1 MKKIMADDN
10 NVSIQR
16 ALETLTSASKVL
28 AAVLAAEDGLP
39 IAVRLRSNHDRDVW
53 AAAASAMGRMGRK
66 VLARLGKG
74 ELTWGAFDTR
84 KYRLLV
90 RPVSLGYLLAI
101 CEPDANMGMIGVELD
116 GAADALDRAMPG
128 GVAAAA
134 PDPAY

>member
-1 MKKIMADDN
+1 MTDDN

-39 IAVRLRSNHDRDVW
+39 IAVRLRANQDGDVW

-66 VLARLGKG
+66 ALARLGKG
-74 ELTWGAFDTR
+74 ELSWGAFDTR

-101 CEPDANMGMIGVELD
+101 CEPDANIGLIGVELD
-116 GAADALDRAMPG
+116 GAAEALDRALPG
-128 GVAAAA
+128 AAPAAA
-134 PDPAY
+134 PEAAY